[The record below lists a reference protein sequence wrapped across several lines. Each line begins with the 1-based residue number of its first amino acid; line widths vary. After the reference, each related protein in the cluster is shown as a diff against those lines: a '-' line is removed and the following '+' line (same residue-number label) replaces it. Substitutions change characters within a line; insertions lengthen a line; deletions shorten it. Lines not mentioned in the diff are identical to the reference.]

1 MKLSKEFLSRQKR
14 EMEGGRVSEKI
25 TERSEK
31 REDSSLGK
39 GVGRGGRDGGGGNR
53 IALGVISDNLETAK
67 KRSKGRYASASRTLG
82 GQVCEKYPT
91 ESGAP
96 SQKDQVSK
104 PKLAARPRLTK
115 SRVSERE
122 NWSKWSKQKTPI
134 QYESLSSKFVTNKSQ
149 NLSRRQPN
157 PRKASA
163 SPYLGQKTPE
173 KSYGKVRNVDSLGNS
188 YLNPNYGIND
198 PGRKH
203 DGYPRIIGKSY
214 NYGEKPLGRFTEI
227 SSVEQSRSASYSKRR
242 NSDDLFLDKIEK
254 MKGQLANLSRD
265 LRM

>member
-1 MKLSKEFLSRQKR
+1 MKLSKEFLGRQRK
-14 EMEGGRVSEKI
+14 EMEGGWVW
-25 TERSEK
+25 ERSRGE
-31 REDSSLGK
+31 REAVGRDEG
-39 GVGRGGRDGGGGNR
+39 GGRGGRDEGGGRGS
-53 IALGVISDNLETAK
+53 ALGVISDNLETAK
-67 KRSKGRYASASRTLG
+67 KRSQGRYASASRPLG
-82 GQVCEKYPT
+82 YHGCEKKPT
-91 ESGAP
+91 VLGAP

-104 PKLAARPRLTK
+104 PKLAGRPRLTK
-115 SRVSERE
+115 SRMSDRE
-122 NWSKWSKQKTPI
+122 NRSKSSKVKT
-134 QYESLSSKFVTNKSQ
+134 QDQHESLSSKFATNNSQ

-203 DGYPRIIGKSY
+203 DGYPRIIGKSF

-242 NSDDLFLDKIEK
+242 NSDDLFLDKIER